1 MPRVLVRC
9 PVHDRAVFTGQR
21 MTEVKLREANVTR
34 YGFRCAACDE
44 IHHWVAADAWVE
56 ARAGFR

>member
-1 MPRVLVRC
+1 MLVPRVLVRC

-21 MTEVKLREANVTR
+21 MTQAKLSEPNVTR

-44 IHHWVAADAWVE
+44 IHHWVAAE
-56 ARAGFR
+56 A